1 MGSFSRR
8 LARLDA
14 VRTAAILL
22 ALCLALGLAAYAFSA
37 YYVKPTPG
45 ALVAAVA
52 ALAVAGSGLL
62 YAWRPG
68 TGGLG
73 D

>member
-1 MGSFSRR
+1 MTSFSRR

-14 VRTAAILL
+14 ARTAAAGL
-22 ALCLALGLAAYAFSA
+22 ALAIVLGVGAFAFAS
-37 YYVKPTPG
+37 YYTQPTPG
-45 ALVAAVA
+45 ALVAALA

-68 TGGLG
+68 TGG

>member
-1 MGSFSRR
+1 MASFSRR

-14 VRTAAILL
+14 ARTAAAGLTL
-22 ALCLALGLAAYAFSA
+22 VVLLGLGAYAFAS
-37 YYVKPTPG
+37 YYTQPTLG
-45 ALVAAVA
+45 ALVAALA
-52 ALAVAGSGLL
+52 AVAVGGSGLL

-68 TGGLG
+68 TGG

>member
-1 MGSFSRR
+1 MSSFSRR

-14 VRTAAILL
+14 ARTGAAGL
-22 ALCLALGLAAYAFSA
+22 AAGVVLGLGAYAFSS
-37 YYVKPTPG
+37 YYTQPSPG
-45 ALVAAVA
+45 ALVAALA

-68 TGGLG
+68 TGG